1 MLNREDLNTKNG
13 WNMKSL
19 LPGSIHVEFKVREP
33 ELLDIETGEVI
44 HLNGHNGAPSIDGL
58 SITGEISISEQCT
71 ENKNIHSYLDSE
83 SY

>member
-1 MLNREDLNTKNG
+1 MLNRDYLNTKNG

-19 LPGSIHVEFKVREP
+19 LPGSIHVELKVREP

-44 HLNGHNGAPSIDGL
+44 HLNGEYGAPSIDGL
-58 SITGEISISEQCT
+58 SITGEISVSEPFT

-83 SY
+83 S